1 MAERDGGVDMCQMR
15 VVVEEDGVEE
25 TVLEN
30 VTRLQVSGTTVEV
43 SAFFEEPR
51 RLEAVFIES
60 IDFLGGRLVLKKSAA

>member
-30 VTRLQVSGTTVEV
+30 VTRLQVSGSTVEV

-51 RLEAVFIES
+51 RLDAVFIES

>member
-30 VTRLQVSGTTVEV
+30 VTHLQVSGTTVEV

-51 RLEAVFIES
+51 RLDAVFIES
-60 IDFLGGRLVLKKSAA
+60 IDFLEGRLVLKKSAA